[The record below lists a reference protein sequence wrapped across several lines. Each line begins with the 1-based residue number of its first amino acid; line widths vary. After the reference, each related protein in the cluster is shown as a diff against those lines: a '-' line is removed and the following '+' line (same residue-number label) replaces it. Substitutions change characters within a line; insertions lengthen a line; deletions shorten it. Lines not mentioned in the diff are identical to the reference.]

1 MIYDNICEGHF
12 ISRPNRF
19 IANIEI
25 DGVAQVCHVKNTG
38 RCAELLV
45 PGCRVWVQRA
55 RNTARRT
62 AFDLIT
68 VDRGDMLVN
77 IDSQAPNRLF
87 AEWAEKNVPGLEEI
101 KPEQTFGDS
110 RFDFRIKAGGRDM
123 FVEVKGVTLERDG
136 RALFPDAPTERGI
149 KHLNG
154 LARAAGEG
162 YGTVVF
168 FIIQM
173 KGPGTFGPNR
183 DTHPAFGDALERA
196 GKAGVKIM
204 AYDCIVTPGSAVI
217 DSPVDIRL

>member
-1 MIYDNICEGHF
+1 MIYDNICEGRF

-25 DGVAQVCHVKNTG
+25 DGRTQVCHVKNTG

-45 PGCRVWVQRA
+45 PGCTVWVQRA
-55 RNTARRT
+55 QNTARKT
-62 AFDLIT
+62 LFDLIT

-87 AEWAEKNVPGLEEI
+87 AEWAKKNLPDLEEI

-110 RFDFRIKAGGRDM
+110 RFDFRVKAGGRDI

-136 RALFPDAPTERGI
+136 MALFPDAPTERGI
-149 KHLNG
+149 KHLSG
-154 LARAAGEG
+154 LARAAREG
-162 YGTVVF
+162 YGAAVF
-168 FIIQM
+168 FVIQM
-173 KGPGTFGPNR
+173 KGPVRFGPNR
-183 DTHPAFGDALERA
+183 DTHPSFGDALEMARE
-196 GKAGVKIM
+196 AGVKIM

>member
-1 MIYDNICEGHF
+1 MIYDNICEGRF

-68 VDRGDMLVN
+68 ADRGDMLVN

-87 AEWAEKNVPGLEEI
+87 AEWAGNNVPGLEEI

-162 YGTVVF
+162 YAAAVF
-168 FIIQM
+168 FVIQM
-173 KGPGTFGPNR
+173 KGPGVFSPNR
-183 DTHPAFGDALERA
+183 DAHPAFGDALVRA
-196 GKAGVKIM
+196 REAGVKVM
-204 AYDCIVTPGSAVI
+204 AYDCIVTPGSVVI
-217 DSPVDIRL
+217 DRPVDIRL

>member
-1 MIYDNICEGHF
+1 MIYENICEGHF

-19 IANIEI
+19 IANLEI

-87 AEWAEKNVPGLEEI
+87 AKWAEKNVPGLEEI

-123 FVEVKGVTLERDG
+123 VVEVKGVTLERDG

-162 YGTVVF
+162 YGAVVF
-168 FIIQM
+168 FVIQM

-204 AYDCIVTPGSAVI
+204 AYDCIVTP
-217 DSPVDIRL
+217 DSLTIHQPVPVLL